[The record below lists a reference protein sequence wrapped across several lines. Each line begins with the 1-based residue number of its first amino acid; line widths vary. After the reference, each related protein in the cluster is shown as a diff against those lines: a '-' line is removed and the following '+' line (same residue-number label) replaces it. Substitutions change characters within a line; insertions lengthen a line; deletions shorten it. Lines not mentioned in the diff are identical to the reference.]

1 MNKGIKIVG
10 IIIGIIIL
18 LLLAFLAILHI
29 VSMPTPNFLR
39 NESVD
44 GIMMTAK
51 VSDDERNPIIK
62 TFEASE
68 YENLTEDEVQDVKD
82 EVFGRVEGDIPA
94 IHLNMNKNVYFK
106 FHKEKNIIKLDE
118 DPKIKIFA
126 AASDYRDEDKELREI
141 DGVLKVLD
149 DSTYV
154 FEFNRYRTQ
163 YEKYFLEP
171 LRIVVYYTVDGEDY
185 VSTFAVFSDN
195 ANDGTDYFEN
205 EDLDEPIPAEV

>member
-1 MNKGIKIVG
+1 MNKGIKIIG
-10 IIIGIIIL
+10 IILGIIIL
-18 LLLAFLAILHI
+18 LLLAFFIILHI
-29 VSMPTPNFLR
+29 ASMPTPDFLR

-44 GIMMTAK
+44 GVMMTAK
-51 VSDDERNPIIK
+51 VSDDERKPIIR

-94 IHLNMNKNVYFK
+94 IHLNMNRNVYFK
-106 FHKEKNIIKLDE
+106 FHRKKNIIKLDE

-126 AASDYRDEDKELREI
+126 AASHYKDEDKELREI
-141 DGVLKVLD
+141 DGVLKGLD

-195 ANDGTDYFEN
+195 ANDGTNYFEN
-205 EDLDEPIPAEV
+205 EDLQNPIPAEV